1 MVNSMIIDMGGS
13 QVITSSGNKPLT
25 IPRVGEYI
33 LRQDGIERRVTK
45 IQYEYSDGYDIN
57 IVVLTENT

>member
-1 MVNSMIIDMGGS
+1 MIIDMGGS